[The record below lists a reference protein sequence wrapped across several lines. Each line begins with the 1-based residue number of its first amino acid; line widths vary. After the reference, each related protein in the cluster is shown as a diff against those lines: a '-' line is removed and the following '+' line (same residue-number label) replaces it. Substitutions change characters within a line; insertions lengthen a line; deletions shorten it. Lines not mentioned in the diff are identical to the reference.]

1 MRLPI
6 DTSAVS
12 FVSAGAPSPSLEY
25 GTKAPRTDENGQLL
39 YEVELFALGGGA
51 RDRIKVRVVGEPKG
65 LGDFTPVKVTGLQ
78 AVTWTQGERTG
89 VSFRAQKVETAARAS
104 AAG

>member
-6 DTSAVS
+6 DTSAVN
-12 FVSAGAPSPSLEY
+12 FVSAGPAAPSLEY
-25 GTKAPRTDENGQLL
+25 GTKAPRLDEHGQQL

-65 LGDFTPVKVTGLQ
+65 LGDFTPAKVTKLQ

-89 VSFRAQKVETAARAS
+89 VSFRAQKVEATTRAAS
-104 AAG
+104 

>member
-1 MRLPI
+1 MRLPV

-12 FVSAGAPSPSLEY
+12 FVSAGAATPSVDFE
-25 GTKAPRTDENGQLL
+25 TKAPRTDEHGQAL

-51 RDRIKVRVVGEPKG
+51 KDRIKVRVVGEPKG

-78 AVTWTQGERTG
+78 AVTWSMSERTG
-89 VSFRAQKVETAARAS
+89 VSFRAVKVEATARAAS
-104 AAG
+104 